1 MNCFSCERNLSAYID
16 DEAPN
21 DVRLEIEAHLENC
34 QTCRAEYESHLTT
47 WEAVHAV
54 PAGVTPDG
62 LFEGIQTQLGSEA
75 ASTSLD
81 DVALMIR
88 GLAGEIQDLRRTVE
102 ELRQDVEELDWTE
115 ERPAAETRTE
125 REGIRVTSANPFA
138 SVKRPETS
146 LRPSS
151 RAIRRSS

>member
-21 DVRLEIEAHLENC
+21 DVRLEIEAHLDNC
-34 QTCRAEYESHLTT
+34 QICRGEYESHLAT
-47 WEAVHAV
+47 WETIHTV
-54 PAGVTPDG
+54 PAGATPDG
-62 LFEGIQTQLGSEA
+62 LFEDIQAQLGPGA
-75 ASTSLD
+75 AATSLE

-88 GLAGEIQDLRRTVE
+88 GLASEIQDLHRTVE
-102 ELRQDVEELDWTE
+102 QLRQDVEELDWTE

-138 SVKRPETS
+138 SVKRAETS

-151 RAIRRSS
+151 RAIRRSQ